1 MIKRCLLPLLFCLQG
16 MNTYAQETKIL
27 NKFDYTFEV
36 GNYFSLTQKL
46 PFWQSANQFGSIP
59 KETPAFLSRQ
69 SIRSKSDSTDKYFRI
84 KYSLEAVS
92 ILGKNPQILLP
103 EANLTLKF
111 GKGELMF
118 GRKKEIFGIVDTL
131 LSSGSVSWSGN
142 ALPIPKIQYSIPHY
156 RRFIFSWLGIKG
168 SFSHGWFGEQT
179 FVKNNFLHQKS
190 IYFRL
195 GNPHS
200 KLFLHGGLVHNVTWG
215 GTPKYKLPDGDDR
228 LKDGKFASDW
238 FVYGNVVFPIK
249 SFWKQFPQYNTYN
262 YFETGNQFG
271 NHLGSV
277 DVAAEILVNQS
288 KIMIYKQFIY
298 EDGQLFGLTNTDD
311 GLYGISI
318 QPKASS
324 SVKKIVFEY
333 LFSKNQG
340 RYVAGIGRLLHLP
353 DRHPNEENFLFN
365 HQQYYDGWSYNKVG
379 IGTPL
384 LTPEEIIRSEK
395 QIGNSNVFVNNNRVW
410 AFYLGLLS
418 EVGKIRFSN
427 RLSFSRNFG
436 NASGFGK
443 ILSPVNQVSFDLNMF
458 VPLPKIRSELNF
470 NLGID
475 HGDLINDNF
484 GSYIGIIKKW

>member
-1 MIKRCLLPLLFCLQG
+1 MIKRLLFFVALIAYQSIL
-16 MNTYAQETKIL
+16 AQETKIP
-27 NKFDYTFEV
+27 NKFDYTFEI

-46 PFWQSANQFGSIP
+46 PFWQAANKFGSVP
-59 KETPAFLSRQ
+59 KETPAFLCRQ
-69 SIRSKSDSTDKYFRI
+69 SIRSKTDTIERFFKLKYNI
-84 KYSLEAVS
+84 EAVS
-92 ILGKNPQILLP
+92 ILGKNPQIMFP
-103 EANLTLKF
+103 EANLTFKI
-111 GKGELMF
+111 GKTELML

-142 ALPIPKIQYSIPHY
+142 SLPIPKIQFTIPY
-156 RRFIFSWLGIKG
+156 YQRFLFRWLSFKG

-179 FVKNNFLHQKS
+179 FVKNYYLHQKS
-190 IYFRL
+190 LYFRL
-195 GNPHS
+195 GKPNA
-200 KLFLHGGLVHNVTWG
+200 KLLLHAGVVHNVTWG
-215 GTPKYKLPDGDDR
+215 GTPKYQLPPGDDR

-238 FVYGNVVFPIK
+238 FVYGNVVFPVK
-249 SFWKQFPQYNTYN
+249 SFWRQYPRYNTYN
-262 YFETGNQFG
+262 YFEIGNQFG

-277 DVAAEILVNQS
+277 DLAAEMRIHRAKL
-288 KIMIYKQFIY
+288 MLYKQFIY

-311 GLYGISI
+311 GLYGISL
-318 QPKASS
+318 QPNNGTAI
-324 SVKKIVFEY
+324 KKVVFEY

-340 RYVAGIGRLLHLP
+340 SYVAGIGRLLHLP

-395 QIGNSNVFVNNNRVW
+395 QIGNSFVFVNNNRVW
-410 AFYLGLLS
+410 AFYLGILS
-418 EVGKIRFSN
+418 QVGKINFSN

-458 VPLPKIRSELNF
+458 VPLPRLKSELNL

-475 HGDLINDNF
+475 HGDLIKDNF